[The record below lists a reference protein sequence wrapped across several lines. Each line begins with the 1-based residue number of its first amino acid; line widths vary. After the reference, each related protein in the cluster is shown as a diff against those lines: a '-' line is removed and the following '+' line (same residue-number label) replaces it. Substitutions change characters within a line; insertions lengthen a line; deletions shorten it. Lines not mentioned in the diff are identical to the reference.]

1 MFIHSRPRYSIND
14 LLNLLDIGR
23 ATLYAAI
30 SEGKLETYKIGKRR
44 FSSPEALDAYV
55 ELCQR
60 DAQE

>member
-1 MFIHSRPRYSIND
+1 MFQHTKPRYAISD

-30 SEGKLETYKIGKRR
+30 SEGRLETYKIGKRR

-60 DAQE
+60 EAQG